1 VTLQL
6 ANITF
11 DCDDALIVGRF
22 WSAVLDRPLD
32 PEPSEHFASIGLG
45 DTTDTTWL
53 FAGVPESKTAKNRVH
68 LDLAVARGG
77 DAVAEIDRLIGL
89 GAKRVAD
96 KDEWGHS
103 WTVLQDPEGN
113 EFCVSRI
120 AGA

>member
-1 VTLQL
+1 VTLHL

-11 DCDDALIVGRF
+11 DCDDALTVGRF

-32 PEPSEHFASIGLG
+32 PEPSEHFSSIGLG
-45 DTTDTTWL
+45 DTADTSWL
-53 FAGVPESKTAKNRVH
+53 FAQVPEPKTAKNRCHV
-68 LDLAVARGG
+68 DLAVGDDDPESEIARLV
-77 DAVAEIDRLIGL
+77 DL

-103 WTVLQDPEGN
+103 WAVLQDPEGN

-120 AGA
+120 AG